1 MSFLQG
7 LVGTVLGIIIV
18 ILIICI
24 VIYIG
29 IRKTVGKAG
38 IKTLKNAMKNNSSYE
53 RSEYTRIKDVS
64 GMTTMLEPV
73 ILRDFPDFNKNLLY
87 NQTEKNLLKVFEC
100 LENKSINNIKND
112 SDMVLL
118 FSKLKEKTDYSK
130 QVDANIK
137 YDNIEFHRHS
147 IKDYQKNNG
156 VATITI
162 VSSIEYYYI
171 VEGKEREKLIEG
183 KSFSDIKKQTRYT
196 TKFIYIYDETKIRE
210 KANLITASCPNCGAP
225 TTKSGVC
232 EYCGSELEAINLKL
246 WKMSEYKE
254 G

>member
-1 MSFLQG
+1 MIFLQG
-7 LVGTVLGIIIV
+7 LVGAILGIIIV
-18 ILIICI
+18 ILIIFTA
-24 VIYIG
+24 IYIG

-38 IKTLKNAMKNNSSYE
+38 LKSLKNAMKNNSSYE
-53 RSEYTRIKDVS
+53 RSEYIRTKDVS

-100 LENKSINNIKND
+100 LDTKSIDSIKND

-118 FSKLKEKTDYSK
+118 FDKLKEKVDYSK

-137 YDNIEFHRHS
+137 YDDIKFHRHS
-147 IKDYQKNNG
+147 IKDYQRNNG

-162 VSSIEYYYI
+162 VSSLEYYYI
-171 VEGKEREKLIEG
+171 VDGNEREKLIDG

-196 TKFIYIYDETKIRE
+196 SKFIYIYDETKIRE
-210 KANLITASCPNCGAP
+210 KAKLISSHCPNCGAP
-225 TTKSGVC
+225 TTKSGIC
-232 EYCGSELEAINLKL
+232 EYCGSRLEPINLKL

-254 G
+254 E